1 MNEQQ
6 EVLLV
11 KDKHEGAMWK
21 FPGGLADLGE
31 GIAEVCVPFFVVRP
45 SPAKFHEKGGGKE
58 ERRIWRIFAGFS

>member
-31 GIAEVCVPFFVVRP
+31 GIAEAVVR
-45 SPAKFHEKGGGKE
+45 EVRE
-58 ERRIWRIFAGFS
+58 ETGVEAEFRSVLTLRHQHD